1 MMQDYRG
8 DITLVPPRRLA
19 HLFRM
24 LRNHS
29 PAEEREFVDIGMRI
43 TWPWL
48 EMIKNTT
55 AISRTFRSC
64 ILRLQAGARRQQ
76 GKAAGARRAGRG
88 RHSGGK
94 R

>member
-1 MMQDYRG
+1 
-8 DITLVPPRRLA
+8 
-19 HLFRM
+19 M

-64 ILRLQAGARRQQ
+64 ILRLQPGARP
-76 GKAAGARRAGRG
+76 ARRSNAGSKRRG
-88 RHSGGK
+88 RRRQTGDK
-94 R
+94 T